1 MFRFANPTYLY
12 LLLLLVVFAALHYM
26 GYYLRKRNISAYG
39 EPGLVSRLIRDYSV
53 ARIEVK
59 FWLLQLALAFFIL
72 ALARPQNGTK
82 EAERDRYG
90 IEAIVALDI
99 SNSML
104 AQDVHPNRL
113 DKSKRLITN
122 MMRQMTDDQI
132 GMVIFAGSAFT
143 QVPITSDFATA
154 QMYLDQIT
162 PDLIELQGTDIA
174 RAIELSQKSF
184 TGREGISRAIFVI
197 TDGEDNE
204 GGAVEAAKA
213 AAKAGIHVFVL
224 GIGSPDGAKIPI
236 PGTSQYII
244 DNEGNTV
251 ITKLNEPMC
260 REIAKA
266 GEGAYIYV
274 DNSSSAQEALDKYLD
289 QLSKSRLDTS
299 KYAEYNEKYQLFLL
313 IGVILL
319 ILDVLIMNRQNHLF
333 QKINLF
339 GTGKK

>member
-1 MFRFANPTYLY
+1 MFRFANPIYLY
-12 LLLLLVVFAALHYM
+12 LLGVLVVFAIMHYA
-26 GYYLRKRNISAYG
+26 GLYLRRRNIAKYG
-39 EPGLVSRLIRDYSV
+39 DPQLVGRLIRDYSL
-53 ARIEVK
+53 ARQEVK
-59 FWLLQLALAFFIL
+59 FWLMELALACFIV

-82 EAERDRYG
+82 EAERERSG

-104 AQDVHPNRL
+104 AQDVHPSRL
-113 DKSKRLITN
+113 DKSKRMITN
-122 MMRQMTDDQI
+122 MMKQMNDDQI

-143 QVPITSDFATA
+143 QVPITSDFVTA
-154 QMYLDQIT
+154 QMYLDHIS
-162 PDLIELQGTDIA
+162 PELIDLQGTDIA

-184 TGREGISRAIFVI
+184 TKREGISRAIFII

-244 DNEGNTV
+244 DNEGNIV
-251 ITKLNEPMC
+251 MSKLNEQMC
-260 REIAKA
+260 RDIAKA

-274 DNSSSAQEALDKYLD
+274 DNSSSAQEMLDKYLD
-289 QLSKSRLDTS
+289 QLSKTKLDTT
-299 KYAEYNEKYQLFLL
+299 KYTEYNEKYQLFLL

-319 ILDVLIMNRQNHLF
+319 ILEVMVMNRQNHLF
-333 QKINLF
+333 QRVNLF
-339 GTGKK
+339 RR